1 MANIFR
7 KVKKKIVGNNSSQ
20 NGTNSK
26 KKVNHD
32 FEYTDPLANIN
43 FQSSSQSFFTPTHG
57 NAAELTIFWTQ
68 PRTTRERKD
77 NPIYVNEPVDF
88 YEDFIPAE
96 NVHDLYRVRDR
107 RSWVEPGVMNTTTHE
122 VPRSK
127 SLSYIPNITYDKE
140 IQRRPEPPKRLDTF
154 QNNNLSGVEKLTS
167 LFTPPPNLRTNLD
180 MARDSGIGPDV
191 NDEQIIPLHQD
202 DVEEE
207 PIEVLLARKLS
218 EFEPNLKYDDHNIAP
233 LNASNHSFL
242 PHATFSEEE
251 GKESKDSISYWA
263 SSESLDNN
271 TDNDDLSFSQVE
283 ERKLLRSQLD
293 NNDDV
298 FNVGMPQQKNL
309 TRDVCDDDQ
318 HMEVVSWSSVD
329 ILEEQEQ
336 SFHSDIVTDDNNPL
350 LDHDLFAYDT
360 CEETGRRLTWPRGSF
375 IKPGKST
382 SLDDIPKYTHSG
394 KNGASSGLVS
404 PKFKTDDLFFN
415 MEKTLHDLEFQLNEV
430 LETNPIDNI
439 PMQSH
444 NNKNDRI
451 HEARIESVKNFL
463 LAPPETTLGTRSRS
477 WSLNALTSKTEAEV
491 LSPVL
496 RIPKKPCLEDL
507 EDHINA
513 VNVNSVE
520 ALPSPV
526 LDGQIDVLEEEKQA
540 ALYSIKFSTSV
551 KHSKNDI
558 IPKKDGTFDIAP
570 VSNIS
575 HSEDESKSN
584 LATTTHSFK
593 DTLKL
598 NLQPSTVNTFQN
610 SIQTLNKDLSDNE
623 STDNNISTS
632 RSPVLPKSMSFSV
645 NSSARANNSSVNLF
659 APKPYKPTARSHST
673 KLKTATVDSDSQKTP
688 SFDNWNINLDHENV
702 VSSVE
707 NNMEAVPNSFD
718 DLPSFTIDLNK
729 EPVDSEDCDT
739 SYLNVDG
746 PVNSRTSSGVS
757 LLRRGS
763 SVYHVRNKKK
773 KSYIDEL
780 MEGCEPERVYPDR
793 ACKRTIMSLMVRCYN
808 FGNDCEWTGELGSL
822 QDHIEQCQLVPVD
835 CVNACGRSDIP
846 RNQMNQ
852 HIDSDG
858 DCPLA
863 VVACRYSDVGC
874 KFKCRR
880 LDMVQH
886 IQETIEQ
893 HLDLAHTRIR
903 ELEVRQENICM
914 NGKFLWKISNYDHL
928 MKQSATKKDKE
939 KLCSPPF
946 YTGQYGYKLRAEA
959 FLNGLG
965 QGKGSHLSLYVVIMK
980 GEYDAILPWPFKQ
993 NVDFFLM
1000 DQDDDISNR
1009 QNKVWKLS
1017 CERNSDY
1024 FKRPTKSKS
1033 LGFGCPKFVSLE
1045 TLATRNY
1052 IRDQTIFIKIVVE
1065 PTDGL
1070 IFNPSVTT
1078 H

>member
-7 KVKKKIVGNNSSQ
+7 KFKKKVVGNNNNSQ
-20 NGTNSK
+20 NGSNSK

-32 FEYTDPLANIN
+32 FEYIDPLANIN
-43 FQSSSQSFFTPTHG
+43 FQSPSQSFFTPAHG

-96 NVHDLYRVRDR
+96 NVHELYRARDR
-107 RSWVEPGVMNTTTHE
+107 RSWVEPGVMNTAIHE

-167 LFTPPPNLRTNLD
+167 LFTPPPNLRTNSD
-180 MARDSGIGPDV
+180 IARDSGIGPDV
-191 NDEQIIPLHQD
+191 NDEQIVPLHQQ

-207 PIEVLLARKLS
+207 PIEVILARKLA
-218 EFEPNLKYDDHNIAP
+218 EFEPNLKYDDHNIAQ

-242 PHATFSEEE
+242 SHATFSDEER
-251 GKESKDSISYWA
+251 KESKDSISYWA

-283 ERKLLRSQLD
+283 ERKLLRTQFD

-298 FNVGMPQQKNL
+298 FNVRMPQQNNL
-309 TRDVCDDDQ
+309 IHDVFDDDQ
-318 HMEVVSWSSVD
+318 HMEVVSWSSVH
-329 ILEEQEQ
+329 ILEEQER
-336 SFHSDIVTDDNNPL
+336 SFHSDIVTDDNIPV

-360 CEETGRRLTWPRGSF
+360 YDETGRRLTWPRGSF
-375 IKPGKST
+375 IKAGKST
-382 SLDDIPKYTHSG
+382 SLDDIPKSTHIG
-394 KNGASSGLVS
+394 FVS

-415 MEKTLHDLEFQLNEV
+415 MEKTLHDLESQLNEV

-444 NNKNDRI
+444 DNENDRM

-463 LAPPETTLGTRSRS
+463 LTPPETSLGTRSRS

-496 RIPKKPCLEDL
+496 RIPKRPCLEDL
-507 EDHINA
+507 EDHISA

-558 IPKKDGTFDIAP
+558 IPKEDGTFDIAP

-575 HSEDESKSN
+575 YSEDESKSN
-584 LATTTHSFK
+584 LATPTHSFK
-593 DTLKL
+593 DTVKL
-598 NLQPSTVNTFQN
+598 NSRPSTVNAFEN
-610 SIQTLNKDLSDNE
+610 SIQTLNKDVSDNE
-623 STDNNISTS
+623 STENNISTS
-632 RSPVLPKSMSFSV
+632 RSPMLPKSMSFSV
-645 NSSARANNSSVNLF
+645 NSSPRANNSSVNLF

-673 KLKTATVDSDSQKTP
+673 KLKNATVHSDSPKTP

-707 NNMEAVPNSFD
+707 NNMKAVPNPSD

-739 SYLNVDG
+739 SYLNVEG

-780 MEGCEPERVYPDR
+780 MEGSKPERVS
-793 ACKRTIMSLMVRCYN
+793 IHVLM
-808 FGNDCEWTGELGSL
+808 F
-822 QDHIEQCQLVPVD
+822 
-835 CVNACGRSDIP
+835 
-846 RNQMNQ
+846 
-852 HIDSDG
+852 
-858 DCPLA
+858 
-863 VVACRYSDVGC
+863 
-874 KFKCRR
+874 
-880 LDMVQH
+880 
-886 IQETIEQ
+886 
-893 HLDLAHTRIR
+893 
-903 ELEVRQENICM
+903 
-914 NGKFLWKISNYDHL
+914 
-928 MKQSATKKDKE
+928 
-939 KLCSPPF
+939 
-946 YTGQYGYKLRAEA
+946 
-959 FLNGLG
+959 
-965 QGKGSHLSLYVVIMK
+965 
-980 GEYDAILPWPFKQ
+980 
-993 NVDFFLM
+993 
-1000 DQDDDISNR
+1000 
-1009 QNKVWKLS
+1009 
-1017 CERNSDY
+1017 
-1024 FKRPTKSKS
+1024 
-1033 LGFGCPKFVSLE
+1033 
-1045 TLATRNY
+1045 
-1052 IRDQTIFIKIVVE
+1052 
-1065 PTDGL
+1065 
-1070 IFNPSVTT
+1070 
-1078 H
+1078 